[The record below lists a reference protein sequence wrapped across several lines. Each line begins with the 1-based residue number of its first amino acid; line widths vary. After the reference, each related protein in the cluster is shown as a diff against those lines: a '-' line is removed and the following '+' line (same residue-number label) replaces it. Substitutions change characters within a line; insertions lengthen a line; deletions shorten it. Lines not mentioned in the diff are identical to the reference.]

1 VDLIAYGIGKIVPIK
16 SMRERV
22 MTKKSKPVCMECN
35 SNEALYITL
44 SNGKRLPSYTIKIG
58 VGIVCNGCKKAKE
71 VA

>member
-1 VDLIAYGIGKIVPIK
+1 
-16 SMRERV
+16 
-22 MTKKSKPVCMECN
+22 MTKKSKPVCMECG

-44 SNGKRLPSYTIKIG
+44 GNGKRLPSYTIKIG